1 MKMESKSKDTELE
14 HLRTTVE
21 HLTAQI
27 SQMQALLPGGSN
39 TSFAVDEQCKSIFN
53 GIVVC

>member
-39 TSFAVDEQCKSIFN
+39 NSFAVDEKCKSIFN
-53 GIVVC
+53 GEC